1 VGDFWQGL
9 HKGLGHFLGLHLPA
23 TKNEHPDFVPL
34 VCLKSSPAVTN
45 PVVLSEDNP
54 SSFSNLR
61 YPVFVLGVLGEMIV
75 VDLHCYT
82 TLAEF
87 FRDYLLAQ

>member
-1 VGDFWQGL
+1 MRDFWQGR
-9 HKGLGHFLGLHLPA
+9 HKGLGHFLGFHLPG
-23 TKNEHPDFVPL
+23 TKDEHPNFVPL

-61 YPVFVLGVLGEMIV
+61 YPVFVLGVLLEMIV
-75 VDLHCYT
+75 VDLYCYT
-82 TLAEF
+82 TLAQF
-87 FRDYLLAQ
+87 FRDYLFAQ